1 MEGVSMESQV
11 MWKLFK
17 VQLYVLQETVGEV
30 LQPQV
35 EEEEMEGREEG
46 EWAPTR

>member
-1 MEGVSMESQV
+1 MESQV

-35 EEEEMEGREEG
+35 EEREVEEEEMEGREEG